1 MRRYRLL
8 SPFRSCAWLCRIK
21 DLPFE
26 HVKVEPFM
34 GGTRTKEYKDK
45 FPTGL
50 SPAID
55 DNGFKLAEGGAI
67 MKYLCVKEGWTDFY
81 PTDLQ
86 QQALVDQYLSNH
98 HSTTRKMTMK
108 VFHPMMMSF
117 MGKQEWDAD
126 AGAKAKDTSV
136 FIASKFQDVFL
147 KERFIAGGDAPTI
160 ADLAAY
166 TEIAQVE
173 QVLGSEYS
181 FEGREDMARL
191 NEWLGEI
198 KGLKAHDDV
207 HRTVSKLGQ
216 LFQAKL
222 AGA

>member
-1 MRRYRLL
+1 
-8 SPFRSCAWLCRIK
+8 
-21 DLPFE
+21 
-26 HVKVEPFM
+26 M

-67 MKYLCVKEGWTDFY
+67 MKYGWALALNPPRASLTRLCAPRYLCVKEGWTDFY